1 MELESTKAI
10 ILQVVDYS
18 DSQAIVHAYTSEYG
32 RLSFITSKKSKSL
45 KNNVLFQPLFLV
57 EISFYGSRYSDM
69 RRIKAVQLWKPFID
83 IPFNHGKTFICLF
96 ISELLSKT
104 LREQVANKVLF
115 DFIVS
120 SIELFDQSR
129 DTWSCFHLSFMVHF
143 SKYLGIYPTF
153 GFSVSQSYDNEDIGV
168 LLDRLKDTS
177 ITDFSNIKLTRA
189 QRQVVLNRL
198 LSYYQMHL
206 PIGDLFSHRVLQQFQ

>member
-32 RLSFITSKKSKSL
+32 RLSFITSKKSKSV
-45 KNNVLFQPLFLV
+45 KNSVLFQPLFLV

-69 RRIKAVQLWKPFID
+69 KRIKAVQLWKPFVD
-83 IPFNHGKTFICLF
+83 IPFNHGKTFISLF

-104 LREQVANKVLF
+104 LREQVANKILF
-115 DFIVS
+115 NFIVN
-120 SIELFDQSR
+120 SIELFDQSCE
-129 DTWSCFHLSFMVHF
+129 TWNCFHLSFMAHF
-143 SKYLGIYPTF
+143 SKYLGIFPTF
-153 GFSVSQSYDNEDIGV
+153 GFDVSQNYENEDIGI
-168 LLDRLKDTS
+168 LLDRLKDTP
-177 ITDFSNIKLTRA
+177 ITEFSTIKLTRT

-206 PIGDLFSHRVLQQFQ
+206 PIGDLFSHRVLQQF

>member
-1 MELESTKAI
+1 MELESAKAI

-18 DSQAIVHAYTSEYG
+18 DSQVIVHAYTSEYG
-32 RLSFITSKKSKSL
+32 RLSFITSKKSKSV
-45 KNNVLFQPLFLV
+45 KNSVLFQPLFLV
-57 EISFYGSRYSDM
+57 EISFYGNRYSDM
-69 RRIKAVQLWKPFID
+69 RRIKTVQLWKPFVD

-115 DFIVS
+115 NFIVS
-120 SIELFDQSR
+120 SIELFDQSC
-129 DTWSCFHLSFMVHF
+129 DAWNCFHLSFMAHF

-153 GFSVSQSYDNEDIGV
+153 GFNASQGFDSVNIGV
-168 LLDRLKDTS
+168 ILDRLKNTPIS
-177 ITDFSNIKLTRA
+177 DFSTIKLTRA

-206 PIGDLFSHRVLQQFQ
+206 PIGDLFSHRVLQQF